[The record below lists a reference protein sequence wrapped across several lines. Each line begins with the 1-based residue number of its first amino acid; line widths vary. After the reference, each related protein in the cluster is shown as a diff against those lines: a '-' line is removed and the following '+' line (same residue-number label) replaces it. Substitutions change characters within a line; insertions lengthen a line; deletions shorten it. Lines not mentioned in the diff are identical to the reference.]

1 MQANLDRLVKLQ
13 GVDLRLEEQ
22 RRRLASFP
30 ERLAGVDATLGN
42 ARTKLNAARE
52 SLANGQK
59 ERKKFELDV
68 EQWRERSKKY
78 RGQSYEVKTNEAFKA
93 LQHEIQHAENEM
105 AQAEDR
111 LLERMVSGEDYDRQ
125 VKAAEAELKQAE
137 GVAAIERRAIEDER
151 ADAEKNLAAIENE
164 RTSVVEGIPENLL
177 TEYQRIARRHHGVAM
192 SEVRNEACG
201 ACGVRIRPHV
211 YQELRRP
218 DNEQLFTCETCNRIL
233 YAPEPTAPPLAS
245 AQPDAGAATAVRIR
259 HV

>member
-42 ARTKLNAARE
+42 ARTKLHAARE

-68 EQWRERSKKY
+68 EQWRERAKKY
-78 RGQSYEVKTNEAFKA
+78 RDQSYEVKTNEAFKA

-164 RTSVVEGIPENLL
+164 RTSV
-177 TEYQRIARRHHGVAM
+177 RRRHPRKFAGGISAHRAAAPRCGDVGSSQRSLRSLRSAHPA
-192 SEVRNEACG
+192 ACVSG
-201 ACGVRIRPHV
+201 
-211 YQELRRP
+211 
-218 DNEQLFTCETCNRIL
+218 
-233 YAPEPTAPPLAS
+233 TAPA
-245 AQPDAGAATAVRIR
+245 R
-259 HV
+259 